1 MIIVFTKYIK
11 YWFGIFIINT
21 NFVKK
26 AINATS
32 IVVFNI
38 LVVLTIT
45 FTLGCR
51 LALVLELSLIKL
63 NNFLNIFDF
72 NSFN

>member
-63 NNFLNIFDF
+63 NNFLNVFDF

>member
-45 FTLGCR
+45 FNLGCT

>member
-72 NSFN
+72 NRL